1 VLTPDL
7 LHPYQRQAVE
17 HIIDAPR
24 DHLFADMGTGKT
36 AATLTAFDA
45 LRLAGEARRMLVV
58 APLRVAQT
66 VWPREPGKW
75 THLQHLTVQP
85 ILGTPKQRERA
96 LTTGADIYT
105 INVENWIWLVDRL
118 GKDWPFDLV
127 VADESTRFK
136 KPSGKRFRAA
146 KRIHKLPSRWVNL
159 TGTPSPNGLLDLW
172 APTYLLDHG
181 QRLGKKFNAFKEW
194 AFESDFMGYNWVPR
208 PWAED
213 EIHARI
219 NDITLSI
226 RAADHLDIREPVHH
240 TVEVELPDKARAQY
254 EAMEREMFLQLE
266 AIGEDV
272 DAMSAA
278 ALTMKLRQIA
288 SGAVYYDEDGRYE
301 ELHDAKLQALQSV
314 VEEAGGSPILVAYI
328 FQSTRDRLL
337 RTFPQ
342 ARVLDT
348 DPATEDDWNAG
359 RIPLLLAHP
368 ASCGHGLNLQ
378 DGGHHLAVVDQ
389 DWDLELY
396 QQIIE
401 RIGPARQLQ
410 AGYDRPVYIH
420 NLVARG
426 TVDELVL
433 ARRETKRSTQDLL
446 IEAMRRTA

>member
-1 VLTPDL
+1 
-7 LHPYQRQAVE
+7 
-17 HIIDAPR
+17 
-24 DHLFADMGTGKT
+24 
-36 AATLTAFDA
+36 
-45 LRLAGEARRMLVV
+45 
-58 APLRVAQT
+58 
-66 VWPREPGKW
+66 
-75 THLQHLTVQP
+75 
-85 ILGTPKQRERA
+85 
-96 LTTGADIYT
+96 
-105 INVENWIWLVDRL
+105 
-118 GKDWPFDLV
+118 
-127 VADESTRFK
+127 
-136 KPSGKRFRAA
+136 
-146 KRIHKLPSRWVNL
+146 
-159 TGTPSPNGLLDLW
+159 
-172 APTYLLDHG
+172 
-181 QRLGKKFNAFKEW
+181 
-194 AFESDFMGYNWVPR
+194 
-208 PWAED
+208 
-213 EIHARI
+213 
-219 NDITLSI
+219 
-226 RAADHLDIREPVHH
+226 
-240 TVEVELPDKARAQY
+240 
-254 EAMEREMFLQLE
+254 
-266 AIGEDV
+266 
-272 DAMSAA
+272 MSAA

-337 RTFPQ
+337 RAFPQ